1 MKIRVTFEME
11 LPVDANREEIREWAE
26 FELGK
31 SGSMKNSNPLCDTEI
46 QANYVSISS

>member
-11 LPVDANREEIREWAE
+11 LPIDANRDEVREWVE
-26 FELGK
+26 FELRK
-31 SGSMKNSNPLCDTEI
+31 TSSMKNSNPLCDTEI